1 MCCVRIVRRI
11 RSGSGGGS
19 EDDLHPIHKRPGPPQ
34 QQQQQLH
41 YAPQQQ
47 QHNTSSTSGD
57 DNLGGGDPLGAST
70 ASGVG
75 EVQPAA
81 LAARRVR
88 FEQQQHP
95 HEGGSSGSEEVAM
108 VNGVPVGAPSPPV
121 RRPSSE
127 GASSSSSSS
136 QPDEQ
141 AEQPSQQADPLHT
154 PIGVA
159 ADAFEE
165 GLGHNSGGGG
175 LGSGGPSSPAI
186 VSTSS
191 DRREQQ
197 QQVEGLLRSGKPALS
212 VSESKRVADFLARH
226 KDLLILCAD
235 SRDQA
240 GKP

>member
-1 MCCVRIVRRI
+1 MHVGVA
-11 RSGSGGGS
+11 GSGLA
-19 EDDLHPIHKRPGPPQ
+19 EDL
-34 QQQQQLH
+34 
-41 YAPQQQ
+41 
-47 QHNTSSTSGD
+47 
-57 DNLGGGDPLGAST
+57 
-70 ASGVG
+70 
-75 EVQPAA
+75 
-81 LAARRVR
+81 
-88 FEQQQHP
+88 
-95 HEGGSSGSEEVAM
+95 
-108 VNGVPVGAPSPPV
+108 
-121 RRPSSE
+121 
-127 GASSSSSSS
+127 
-136 QPDEQ
+136 Q

-175 LGSGGPSSPAI
+175 LGSSSGPSSPAI

>member
-1 MCCVRIVRRI
+1 
-11 RSGSGGGS
+11 
-19 EDDLHPIHKRPGPPQ
+19 
-34 QQQQQLH
+34 
-41 YAPQQQ
+41 
-47 QHNTSSTSGD
+47 
-57 DNLGGGDPLGAST
+57 
-70 ASGVG
+70 
-75 EVQPAA
+75 
-81 LAARRVR
+81 
-88 FEQQQHP
+88 
-95 HEGGSSGSEEVAM
+95 M

-127 GASSSSSSS
+127 GASSSSSP

-175 LGSGGPSSPAI
+175 GLGSSGPSSPAI